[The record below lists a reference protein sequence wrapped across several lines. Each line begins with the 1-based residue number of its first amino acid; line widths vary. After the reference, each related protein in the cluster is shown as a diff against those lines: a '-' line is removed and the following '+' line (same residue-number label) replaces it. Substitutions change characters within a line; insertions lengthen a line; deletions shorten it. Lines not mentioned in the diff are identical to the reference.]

1 MTDATGTDPTDPT
14 GTDTTGT
21 DMTDPTGTDA
31 TDKDTTMDNP
41 TPNPEDLLAD
51 LDTVG
56 MTEITLPNG
65 VIAEPV
71 NTLGE
76 DTLGEDAVL
85 VAFYTVDDTEDDT
98 ETVDRFTSVSLVP
111 VAGAVSILNA
121 VREALRIIAELKGM
135 TIDELARDGEYTD
148 ITQRANGSGDA
159 GGAGHA

>member
-1 MTDATGTDPTDPT
+1 MTDPT

-21 DMTDPTGTDA
+21 DP

-41 TPNPEDLLAD
+41 TPDTPDTPDTPNPEDLLAD

-71 NTLGE
+71 NS
-76 DTLGEDAVL
+76 LGEDAVL
-85 VAFYTVDDTEDDT
+85 VALYTVYTVDDTGDT
-98 ETVDRFTSVSLVP
+98 GTVDRFTSVSLVP

-121 VREALRIIAELKGM
+121 VREALRIIAESKGM

-148 ITQRANGSGDA
+148 ITQRANGEA
-159 GGAGHA
+159 ECV

>member
-1 MTDATGTDPTDPT
+1 MATSERSVKMTEMPDTPEMPDP
-14 GTDTTGT
+14 
-21 DMTDPTGTDA
+21 

-71 NTLGE
+71 NTP
-76 DTLGEDAVL
+76 GEDAVL
-85 VAFYTVDDTEDDT
+85 VALYTVDDTGD
-98 ETVDRFTSVSLVP
+98 VDRFTSVSLVP

-121 VREALRIIAELKGM
+121 VREALRIIAESKGM
-135 TIDELARDGEYTD
+135 TIDELADSCDGEYTD
-148 ITQRANGSGDA
+148 ITRRANGSGDA

>member
-1 MTDATGTDPTDPT
+1 MTDPT

-21 DMTDPTGTDA
+21 DP

-41 TPNPEDLLAD
+41 TPNPEDDLLAD

-71 NTLGE
+71 NS
-76 DTLGEDAVL
+76 LGEDAVL
-85 VAFYTVDDTEDDT
+85 VALYTVDDTGD
-98 ETVDRFTSVSLVP
+98 VDRFTSVSLVP

-121 VREALRIIAELKGM
+121 VGEALGIIAESKGM
-135 TIDELARDGEYTD
+135 TIDELADSCDGEYTD

-159 GGAGHA
+159 GGAGHARQ

>member
-1 MTDATGTDPTDPT
+1 MTDATGTDPTDRE
-14 GTDTTGT
+14 
-21 DMTDPTGTDA
+21 
-31 TDKDTTMDNP
+31 TTMDNP
-41 TPNPEDLLAD
+41 TPDPEDLLAD

-76 DTLGEDAVL
+76 DAVL
-85 VAFYTVDDTEDDT
+85 VALYTVDDTGN
-98 ETVDRFTSVSLVP
+98 VDQFTSVSLVP

-121 VREALRIIAELKGM
+121 VREALRIIAESKGM

>member
-1 MTDATGTDPTDPT
+1 
-14 GTDTTGT
+14 
-21 DMTDPTGTDA
+21 MTDPTGTDPTG
-31 TDKDTTMDNP
+31 TDPTDRETTMDNP
-41 TPNPEDLLAD
+41 TPDTPNTPNPEDLLAD

-71 NTLGE
+71 NS
-76 DTLGEDAVL
+76 LGEDAVL
-85 VAFYTVDDTEDDT
+85 VALYTVDDTGD
-98 ETVDRFTSVSLVP
+98 VDRFTSVSLVP

-121 VREALRIIAELKGM
+121 VREALRIIAESKGM
-135 TIDELARDGEYTD
+135 TIDELADSCDGEYTD